1 MPPVPSCERS
11 TPWIFSARL
20 SRNPHTFST
29 APPVRV
35 RLPCASYVTPRNSPK
50 ATVSG
55 FSAARHEFSTPRMEL
70 NTGMAESL
78 SGVIQSWPIFESAAF
93 MFAMEPV
100 KVSFAAF
107 AESPNAEYMASEKVW
122 KSILP
127 AVTILETSSEDL
139 PK

>member
-1 MPPVPSCERS
+1 
-11 TPWIFSARL
+11 
-20 SRNPHTFST
+20 
-29 APPVRV
+29 
-35 RLPCASYVTPRNSPK
+35 
-50 ATVSG
+50 
-55 FSAARHEFSTPRMEL
+55 
-70 NTGMAESL
+70 
-78 SGVIQSWPIFESAAF
+78 